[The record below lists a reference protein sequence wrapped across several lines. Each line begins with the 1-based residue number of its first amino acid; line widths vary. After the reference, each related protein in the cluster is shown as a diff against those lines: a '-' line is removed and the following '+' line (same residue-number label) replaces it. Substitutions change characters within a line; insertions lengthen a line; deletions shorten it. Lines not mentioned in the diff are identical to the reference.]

1 MRSQIIEQLANMK
14 GNMLS
19 KFSMPANWV
28 YAPGDLRQQTAT
40 GMCDLSMCIPG
51 IGILLLH

>member
-19 KFSMPANWV
+19 KFSMPPNR
-28 YAPGDLRQQTAT
+28 APEPLNALFREMVEGGSR
-40 GMCDLSMCIPG
+40 
-51 IGILLLH
+51 